1 MAAHAGGSLLPK
13 WPGLPV
19 PGDLLSV
26 GTKQS
31 SLLTQ
36 IVSVTYYL
44 SPCTGQWSHG
54 RASGG
59 LGTVTAK
66 RLASAFWAV
75 ATGVRG
81 QPHCGPAWASP

>member
-19 PGDLLSV
+19 PGDLLFV

-36 IVSVTYYL
+36 TIEACVTYYL

-54 RASGG
+54 RVSGG
-59 LGTVTAK
+59 LGTVTAT
-66 RLASAFWAV
+66 RLASAFGLWPQ
-75 ATGVRG
+75 G
-81 QPHCGPAWASP
+81 